1 MRTLTRPLAATLT
14 AVALLGLA
22 PVGSA
27 TPAAASAPPITWED
41 CPGQVTEPSAECGRI
56 DVPMYHSDPAGP
68 TISVGFVRVPAASGT
83 ARGTLFGNPG
93 GPGGD
98 AYSYFGNPEAM
109 SWPAGITDE
118 WDRVAVQ
125 PRGLRGSTPVNCN
138 DELNA
143 RAAANPVDLFVR
155 QGGLIREAC
164 ETATPGYTASL
175 TTDNTVDDWEWV
187 RNALGRDK
195 ISVMGLSYGT
205 FLGSAYATR
214 YPGNTDRVVLDSA
227 MDPGLAWNGIM
238 GSQQAGYENSLHDF
252 MAWTAERNDIYGLG
266 DTPLAVYQ
274 AWSRKIVAESGT
286 NPTVV
291 PPPARVGDLPPGL
304 KSSQGAGVDVMNAV
318 NPFAVSSQGLSSQA
332 ATGGNQ
338 ANSPTL
344 SLTRQILPTA
354 TEWDTLARTING
366 TEALPD
372 FNALV
377 DQMPEDE
384 LLATV
389 NAQFMQRLIMC
400 NENQYPA
407 NLADAPRYAWTN
419 YVTGDIFTA
428 PNAMFTSGAACA
440 GAEPVAAL
448 PAVDGSRLDTRPLLV
463 QATGDPQTPYAHH
476 TNLAGAMNAHVIT
489 VHGNG
494 HGHVG
499 LGNTAVDEAVVE
511 YLRTGSTATTD
522 VDGVNR

>member
-1 MRTLTRPLAATLT
+1 MRTLNRPLLAALT
-14 AVALLGLA
+14 ATTLLGLA
-22 PVGSA
+22 PS
-27 TPAAASAPPITWED
+27 AAAAPAQPITWEA
-41 CPGQVTEPSAECGRI
+41 CPGQVTDPSAECGRI
-56 DVPMYHSDPAGP
+56 DVPLHHSDPAGP
-68 TISVGFVRVPAASGT
+68 TISVGFVHVPAASGA

-109 SWPAGITDE
+109 SWPTGIVDE

-125 PRGLRGSTPVNCN
+125 PRGLPGSTPVDCD

-143 RAAANPVDLFVR
+143 RAAANPADMFVR
-155 QGGLIREAC
+155 QGGMIREAC
-164 ETATPGYTASL
+164 EAATPGYTTSL

-187 RNALGRDK
+187 RNALGRER

-214 YPGNTDRVVLDSA
+214 YPGSTDRVVLDSA
-227 MDPGLAWNGIM
+227 MDPGLAWNGIL
-238 GSQQAGYENSLHDF
+238 GAQQAGYENSLHDF
-252 MAWTAERNDIYGLG
+252 MAWAAERNDVYGLG

-274 AWSRKIVAESGT
+274 SWSRRVVAETGT

-304 KSSQGAGVDVMNAV
+304 ESSGGTGVGIMDATV
-318 NPFAVSSQGLSSQA
+318 PFLTSSQGLSSQA

-338 ANSPTL
+338 ATSPTL
-344 SLTRQILPTA
+344 GVTRSLLPAA
-354 TEWDTLARTING
+354 TEWDSLARMING
-366 TEALPD
+366 TEPLPD
-372 FNALV
+372 HNAMFE
-377 DQMPEDE
+377 QMSEEETDAF
-384 LLATV
+384 AT
-389 NAQFMQRLIMC
+389 AQFMQRLIMC

-407 NLADAPRYAWTN
+407 NPADIPRYAWTN
-419 YVTGDIFTA
+419 FVTGDIFTA

-440 GAEPVAAL
+440 GAAPVAAL
-448 PAVDGSRLDTRPLLV
+448 PAVDGSALATRPLLI

-476 TNLAGAMNAHVIT
+476 TGLARAMDAHVVT
-489 VHGNG
+489 VHGPG

-499 LGNTAVDEAVVE
+499 LGNAAVDEAVVE
-511 YLRTGSTATTD
+511 YLRTGHTDTTD